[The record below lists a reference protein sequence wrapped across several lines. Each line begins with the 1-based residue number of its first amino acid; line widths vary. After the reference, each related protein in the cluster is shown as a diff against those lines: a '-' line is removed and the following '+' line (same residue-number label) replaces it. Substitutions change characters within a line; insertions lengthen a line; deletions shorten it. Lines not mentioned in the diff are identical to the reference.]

1 LSPVT
6 PIPPIIPPEEKD
18 ALSARDAREASA
30 KRETKARDE
39 RREWSADTEEE
50 RDDSFEQFWAA
61 YPRKAGREGARR
73 VWRKERLGKMAD
85 EIILAI
91 ERKRYSSDW
100 TKENGRFIPYPQK
113 YLTEHRWED
122 EQDGDW
128 NAQGSTASDDEFDL
142 VWGCYTEKDN
152 ELLRS
157 CID

>member
-1 LSPVT
+1 MLFRS
-6 PIPPIIPPEEKD
+6 ED
-18 ALSARDAREASA
+18 
-30 KRETKARDE
+30 
-39 RREWSADTEEE
+39 E
-50 RDDSFEQFWAA
+50 RDDSFERFWAA
-61 YPRKAGREGARR
+61 YPRKAGKEGARR
-73 VWRKERLGKMAD
+73 VWRKERLGKRAD
-85 EIILAI
+85 EIISAI

-157 CID
+157 CIDE